1 VIDYETRRLLHLE
14 RIRDELRSRGVRAE
28 VIRSERL
35 RDLTHLFSSSKS
47 RLISGALSRGWRVM
61 GVRLPGFAGLLGGG
75 DVRLGKELS
84 DYAKA
89 WAGVEGILHSDEL
102 PGYGITREEVDAVRR
117 ELSCGEADAFVLV
130 TGPERKCVE
139 ALELAEELSRNYGL
153 SRQLAW
159 ELIDGE
165 TVEDFLSLVRTGVA
179 PSFIASLLT
188 EVMKDLRRQ
197 GVRVENV
204 KLDAIRSYL
213 ELVAEGRTAKESAR
227 EVLAYLAGNPGSSV
241 EDALGALGLLAPPLE
256 EVERTVDE
264 LVREMLPRLGGRD
277 PFGPIMGEL
286 MKRYRGRVD
295 GAVLSRLL
303 RERLS
308 RV

>member
-1 VIDYETRRLLHLE
+1 MYPETDVPPVRISREMLE
-14 RIRDELRSRGVRAE
+14 EIARS
-28 VIRSERL
+28 
-35 RDLTHLFSSSKS
+35 
-47 RLISGALSRGWRVM
+47 
-61 GVRLPGFAGLLGGG
+61 LPRPL
-75 DVRLGKELS
+75 E
-84 DYAKA
+84 
-89 WAGVEGILHSDEL
+89 
-102 PGYGITREEVDAVRR
+102 
-117 ELSCGEADAFVLV
+117 
-130 TGPERKCVE
+130 
-139 ALELAEELSRNYGL
+139 ELAEELSRNYGL